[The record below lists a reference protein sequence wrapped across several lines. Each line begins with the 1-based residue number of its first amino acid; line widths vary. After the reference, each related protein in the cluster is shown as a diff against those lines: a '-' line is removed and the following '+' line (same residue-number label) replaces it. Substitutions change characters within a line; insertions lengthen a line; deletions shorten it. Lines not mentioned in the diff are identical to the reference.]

1 VELDEYISGFRAKN
15 KQFANE
21 VDRIFVIKKQKD
33 EETKKLD
40 TQIQEVHEL
49 IRCKIAD
56 LDTDKLAL
64 YSQLLGFSLELSK
77 KQDVALADV
86 DSLISQVDND
96 SGDQRQH
103 FSDDYA
109 QLLKRHTWLQK
120 EEGSLAEE
128 VAIWE
133 LSDPSEALLNLKHR
147 VEAQSK
153 QIKRCEEST
162 RRLREQIEA
171 AQTQLAEF
179 HDEMKERKVE
189 ASSDSEKY
197 EKLRQRET
205 EMSQFIS
212 QFEATRELVAQ
223 DQVQA
228 QDTIATLLE
237 HISQGLEQRSSM
249 PSQQRL
255 REMRDEAS
263 FKERQLES
271 SQHTTLR
278 LTQERKQREAEMA
291 KIETLE
297 EKIQIELSSLQQK
310 MKMMQSDMIEF
321 DDVNGLRKRASTTM
335 TALSRLIKEYQG
347 RRESVKCQ
355 VTQLTSKYEALK
367 GKIQS
372 SEAAR
377 SLSTL
382 EAKLRTYG
390 QTIFHLREYAETKTR
405 ETDYT
410 LLKDSCM
417 ATVEKLN
424 THAKTAVNMGHL

>member
-1 VELDEYISGFRAKN
+1 MG
-15 KQFANE
+15 
-21 VDRIFVIKKQKD
+21 
-33 EETKKLD
+33 
-40 TQIQEVHEL
+40 
-49 IRCKIAD
+49 
-56 LDTDKLAL
+56 
-64 YSQLLGFSLELSK
+64 
-77 KQDVALADV
+77 
-86 DSLISQVDND
+86 
-96 SGDQRQH
+96 
-103 FSDDYA
+103 
-109 QLLKRHTWLQK
+109 
-120 EEGSLAEE
+120 
-128 VAIWE
+128 
-133 LSDPSEALLNLKHR
+133 
-147 VEAQSK
+147 
-153 QIKRCEEST
+153 
-162 RRLREQIEA
+162 
-171 AQTQLAEF
+171 
-179 HDEMKERKVE
+179 
-189 ASSDSEKY
+189 SDSEKY

-390 QTIFHLREYAETKTR
+390 QTVFHHREYAETKTR

-417 ATVEKLN
+417 VTVEKLN
-424 THAKTAVNMGHL
+424 THARTAVNMGHL